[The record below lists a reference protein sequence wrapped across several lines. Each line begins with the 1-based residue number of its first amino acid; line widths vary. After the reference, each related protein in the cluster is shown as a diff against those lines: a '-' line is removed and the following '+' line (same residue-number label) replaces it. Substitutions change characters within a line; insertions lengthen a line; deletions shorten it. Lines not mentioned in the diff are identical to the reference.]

1 LQPLTGA
8 AEYAWGARAGLEGGT
23 GRRASSGL
31 RAHYLESVDTLGL
44 YFNRAH
50 STQYDAGTHYYHSPP
65 ASRSNRS
72 RRAILATNHGS
83 STFQRTWHA
92 WLSKVS
98 NHVHATRRLEAS
110 SCAPGAVGVRVT
122 QHGENTTTSSGV
134 AVTVAE
140 RARRKSITFPSLPP
154 PLVSTRLTA
163 YLACKGEAT
172 ETRRGASRSLVEHRL
187 HNLDVESN
195 CPDMATQPEAGILCH
210 WGSLCSAPLWPILG
224 GPCFRHRSQPI
235 ARWYRAG

>member
-1 LQPLTGA
+1 MA
-8 AEYAWGARAGLEGGT
+8 CM
-23 GRRASSGL
+23 
-31 RAHYLESVDTLGL
+31 
-44 YFNRAH
+44 
-50 STQYDAGTHYYHSPP
+50 
-65 ASRSNRS
+65 
-72 RRAILATNHGS
+72 
-83 STFQRTWHA
+83 
-92 WLSKVS
+92 WLLKVS

-110 SCAPGAVGVRVT
+110 SCAPGRRTPGAVGVRVT